1 MRRRGCHSP
10 TQSRSPRSSGKWRS
24 HSGGWVGHWGPPRR
38 VKASSSEQ
46 GPPGPQGKAEGV
58 WQWSRAVSTPPC
70 RYRARGSGGPS
81 SCRRAQLEAWSL
93 GPWKDPAKAGAG
105 HISSERRRQESQGP
119 LAQKPG
125 ARWPAGCR
133 HGLRPQGGGLGLWT
147 TQRLPVGPESSA
159 RGTNHD
165 RVGRAKLGRCLQGFP
180 SGLRRLLHRWPEELP
195 VWGCPGAAL
204 SL

>member
-1 MRRRGCHSP
+1 MPQPHPVAQPQEQRKVAQSQWRMGGPLGTTEEGQGQQQRAGASRAAR
-10 TQSRSPRSSGKWRS
+10 QSRG
-24 HSGGWVGHWGPPRR
+24 R
-38 VKASSSEQ
+38 VAVEQ
-46 GPPGPQGKAEGV
+46 G
-58 WQWSRAVSTPPC
+58 SLDTPC

-105 HISSERRRQESQGP
+105 HISSERRRQESRGP
-119 LAQKPG
+119 LAQKLG

-147 TQRLPVGPESSA
+147 TQRLPAGPESSA